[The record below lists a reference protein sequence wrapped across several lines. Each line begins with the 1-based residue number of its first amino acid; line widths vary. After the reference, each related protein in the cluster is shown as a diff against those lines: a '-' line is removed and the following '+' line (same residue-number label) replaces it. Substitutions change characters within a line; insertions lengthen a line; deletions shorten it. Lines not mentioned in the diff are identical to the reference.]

1 MNDTT
6 SPSDKEEKEEELDYL
21 DIVPREIELS
31 VEALG
36 KGDTSTKFAVLMV
49 LLQADEWLT
58 EPEIAEKDG
67 IDNDDIDTLL
77 DDLQRGGL
85 ISRKV
90 GERFGDPTTGG
101 YVITTYGERLLDGLY
116 RSTQPKFTKMVGGDR
131 NGE

>member
-6 SPSDKEEKEEELDYL
+6 TPSDKEEQEFDYS
-21 DIVPREIELS
+21 DIVPKDIELS

-67 IDNDDIDTLL
+67 IDKDNIDTLL
-77 DDLQRGGL
+77 DDLQKGGL

-90 GERFGDPTTGG
+90 GEQLGDPATGG
-101 YVITTYGERLLDGLY
+101 YVITTYGERILDGLY
-116 RSTQPKFTKMVGGDR
+116 ESTQPKFTKMVGGDG